1 MEDSVEENE
10 DYKSEKIRVFI
21 RIRPFINYENDENN
35 ISPISVEEHS
45 NSIESKINNN
55 LIYYYH

>member
-10 DYKSEKIRVFI
+10 DYESEKMHVFI
-21 RIRPFINYENDENN
+21 RIRPFINNENVENN

-45 NSIESKINNN
+45 NSIESKI
-55 LIYYYH
+55 III